1 MTIQPSAPFASD
13 SGGGGSSDREK
24 PDSAPFAMIGTDGSV
39 FLPTFYPETV
49 RVRRQRNLDRT
60 QNFCSGEDVTDNGS
74 KNPDIHVSGRM
85 VGNEKHD
92 FEDILDSDGVFDMTS
107 PAKSAEVRIAE
118 GEFEGPVGW
127 DPNSGAYHFQYTID
141 LVTTGAGLRDASEGN
156 GVISDG
162 DDELPFTA
170 RGTTQ

>member
-1 MTIQPSAPFASD
+1 MTIGPTAPFQSSSG
-13 SGGGGSSDREK
+13 SGGGTSK
-24 PDSAPFAMIGTDGSV
+24 PDSAPFALIGTVVS

-49 RVRRQRNLDRT
+49 RVTRQRNLDRT

-74 KNPDIHVSGRM
+74 KNPDIHVTGRM
-85 VGNEKHD
+85 VGDEKEA
-92 FEDILDSDGVFDMTS
+92 FEDAIDVDGVFDMTS
-107 PAKSAEVRIAE
+107 PAKSAEVRVAE

-141 LVTTGAGLRDASEGN
+141 LVSTGAGLRDATEGN
-156 GVISDG
+156 GIISEG
-162 DDELPFTA
+162 DSDLPFSA